1 MNLAISNI
9 AWNPAQDE
17 AVCALMQKHGFSGL
31 EIAPTKVFVEQ
42 PYSHIEEAAAWSLGL
57 REKYGFCVPSMQS
70 IWYGRTER
78 LFGADDERRTLLAYT
93 KSAIDFA
100 AAVGCGNLVFGCPKN
115 RTMPEVMDK
124 DEKEAMIAEI
134 AVPFFHEIGDYAA
147 QRNTAIGMEANPKI
161 YGANFINTTS
171 EAVAFVRRVDS
182 AGLRLNLDV
191 GTMIANGEA
200 CSVLGGNAP
209 LISHVH
215 ISEPFLRKIEKHE
228 LHRELLVFLAA
239 EQYGGF
245 VSMEMSLQESLRDIE
260 DVMEYVRKIS
270 AA

>member
-1 MNLAISNI
+1 MSRFAISNI

-17 AVCALMQKHGFSGL
+17 AVYALMRKHGFSGL
-31 EIAPTKVFVEQ
+31 EIAPTKVFAEQ
-42 PYSHIEEAAAWSLGL
+42 PYSHIEEAAAWSLSL
-57 REKYGFCVPSMQS
+57 RKTYGFCVPSMQS

-115 RTMPEVMDK
+115 RALPEVMDK
-124 DEKEAMIAEI
+124 DEKEAMIAEV

-161 YGANFINTTS
+161 YGTNFINSTS

-182 AGLRLNLDV
+182 AGFRLNLDV
-191 GTMIANGEA
+191 GTIIANGEA
-200 CSVLGGNAP
+200 CSVLEGNAP

-215 ISEPFLRKIEKHE
+215 ISEPFLKKIEPRI
-228 LHRELLVFLAA
+228 LHRELLSLLA
-239 EQYGGF
+239 EERYGRF
-245 VSMEMSLQESLRDIE
+245 VSVETSLQDSLRDIE
-260 DVMEYVRKIS
+260 DMMEYVKEVFE
-270 AA
+270 